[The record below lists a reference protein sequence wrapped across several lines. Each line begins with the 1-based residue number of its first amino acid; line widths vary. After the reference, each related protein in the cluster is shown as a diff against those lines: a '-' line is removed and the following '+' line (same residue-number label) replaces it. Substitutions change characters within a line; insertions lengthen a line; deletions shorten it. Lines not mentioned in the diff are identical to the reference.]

1 MRKVKQII
9 PSSKVNMGGII
20 LDQPLPSASVDQID
34 PFLLI
39 HHWHDVLPGNQ
50 KQNEA
55 GVGPH
60 PHRGFSPVTFIFKG
74 GVHHRDSRGND
85 SIIYDGGT
93 QWMNA
98 GRGIVHSERPFKQLA
113 EEGGEFE
120 IIQFWI
126 NNPAKYKMEQ
136 PSYQPLSKEETP
148 VYNAEDGKARVYVVS
163 GNYKNLEGKISAH
176 SPLITLRMELEEN
189 GVLDF
194 TIPTDYNTLIYQLD
208 GGLTVNDK
216 EQTNA
221 KDVIWFENDGEEEI
235 KICANKKSRAILLAG
250 KPLNENIVS
259 YGPFV
264 MNTQTEVMEA
274 LRDAQMGKMG
284 VLIEDFN

>member
-20 LDQPLPSASVDQID
+20 LDQPLPTASVDQID

-39 HHWHDVLPGNQ
+39 HHWYNVLPGNQ

-85 SIIYDGGT
+85 SIIYEGGT

-98 GRGIVHSERPFKQLA
+98 GRGIIHSERPHKKVA

-120 IIQFWI
+120 IIQFWV
-126 NNPAKYKMEQ
+126 NNPAKFKMEQ

-148 VYNAEDGKARVYVVS
+148 VYNTEDGKAKVYVVA
-163 GNYKNLEGKISAH
+163 GNYKDIEGKISAN
-176 SPLITLRMELEEN
+176 SSLITLRMELEED
-189 GVLDF
+189 GTLDF
-194 TIPTDYNTLIYQLD
+194 SIPADFNTLIYQLD
-208 GGLTVNDK
+208 GELTINDS
-216 EQTNA
+216 EQVKA
-221 KDVIWFENDGEEEI
+221 KDLIWFDNDGKEEI
-235 KICANKKSRAILLAG
+235 NISASKKSRAILLAG
-250 KPLNENIVS
+250 KPINEEVVS

-274 LRDAQMGKMG
+274 MRDAQMGKMG
-284 VLIEDFN
+284 VLIEEFE

>member
-1 MRKVKQII
+1 MRKVKKII

-20 LDQPLPSASVDQID
+20 LDQPLPNEFVNQID

-39 HHWHDVLPGNQ
+39 HHWYNVLPGDQ

-85 SIIYDGGT
+85 SIIYEGGT

-98 GRGIVHSERPFKQLA
+98 GMGIVHSERPYKELA
-113 EEGGEFE
+113 EQGGEFE
-120 IIQFWI
+120 IIQFWV
-126 NNPAKYKMEQ
+126 NNPAKFKMQQ

-148 VYNAEDGKARVYVVS
+148 VYNTEDGKAKVFVVA
-163 GNYKNLEGKISAH
+163 GNYKDIEGKISAN
-176 SPLITLRMELEEN
+176 SPLITLRMELQEN
-189 GVLDF
+189 GTLDF
-194 TIPTDYNTLIYQLD
+194 TLPEDYNTVIYLLD
-208 GGLTVNDK
+208 GELTINDS
-216 EQTNA
+216 EQA
-221 KDVIWFENDGEEEI
+221 KTKDLIWFDNDGEKEI
-235 KICANKKSRAILLAG
+235 KISATHKSRAILLAG
-250 KPLNENIVS
+250 KPINEEVAS

-264 MNTQTEVMEA
+264 MNTQTEIMEA
-274 LRDAQMGKMG
+274 MRDAQMGKMG
-284 VLIEDFN
+284 VLIEE